1 MVGPEF
7 FFDTDGS
14 LSSELG
20 ISVPIAPV
28 VVRAY
33 HPFNPQVSTDR
44 LEWDSI
50 FHPIC
55 GETTWLTSPVEAVQ
69 GDERFDFLALID
81 EQGFRSEFGFAV
93 PHGQEE
99 PFFFY
104 HRGGGLGI
112 AEDAVPGL
120 EVRRFPRD
128 PRQRDDG
135 LAVYEV
141 SHPYISDQVP
151 RESYLLIHSDDEN
164 IGDLLRNHVPFDSL
178 ISGYKRSTPL
188 ETSRVVW
195 WLEKVPFEYFLGLN
209 QPGLH
214 NLFGK
219 EEPRVS
225 STS

>member
-1 MVGPEF
+1 M
-7 FFDTDGS
+7 TGS
-14 LSSELG
+14 EIFSESDAAFSHELG

-50 FHPIC
+50 FHPRY

-93 PHGQEE
+93 PHSQEE

-112 AEDAVPGL
+112 AEDGIPGL

-151 RESYLLIHSDDEN
+151 RES
-164 IGDLLRNHVPFDSL
+164 
-178 ISGYKRSTPL
+178 
-188 ETSRVVW
+188 
-195 WLEKVPFEYFLGLN
+195 
-209 QPGLH
+209 
-214 NLFGK
+214 
-219 EEPRVS
+219 
-225 STS
+225 